1 MILSLGDTPADRER
15 QWGTKIEF
23 RTRLERGDVNVDR
36 GTIQDRSTDA
46 VFERG
51 QTYRDEGRI
60 QRIDRFGD
68 LVTAAV
74 SGSSLYDVT
83 VDFGGR
89 SIDTRCTC
97 PYDGGGDCKHVV
109 AVLLDVAASPPQD
122 ESERVDDILDDVSAA
137 DLRGFVR
144 DALAEHAELREQ
156 FLARFGDDHR
166 SVDEYREE
174 IAQLFEQHADP
185 VVFEAIDFSRFFDIA
200 EQYRDRDRYLA
211 AATVYR
217 AVFEEVD
224 ENYDWI
230 DGAYDHYAR
239 TIQTALDG
247 YADCVLATDPTPEEF
262 DRYAGVLEARATA
275 EPRINDE
282 QFWRALDDL
291 EDRYDE

>member
-1 MILSLGDTPADRER
+1 MDIDGE
-15 QWGTKIEF
+15 
-23 RTRLERGDVNVDR
+23 
-36 GTIQDRSTDA
+36 TIRNRSTDA

-51 QTYRDEGRI
+51 KDYRDEGRI
-60 QRIDRFGD
+60 QRLDRFGD

-74 SGSSLYDVT
+74 SGSNLYDVT
-83 VDFGGR
+83 VEFGGR

-109 AVLLDVAASPPQD
+109 AVLLNVAANPPRD
-122 ESERVDDILDDVSAA
+122 ESERVETVLDDVSAD

-156 FLARFGDDHR
+156 FLARFGDDHK
-166 SVDEYREE
+166 SVEKYREE
-174 IAQLFEQHADP
+174 IAQLFEQHAEP
-185 VVFEAIDFSRFFDIA
+185 TVFEAIDFSRFFEIA
-200 EQYRDRDRYLA
+200 DQYRDRDRYLA

-217 AVFEEVD
+217 AVFEEID
-224 ENYDWI
+224 EKSNWI

-262 DRYAGVLEARATA
+262 DTYTGVLEARAST
-275 EPRINDE
+275 EPPINNE

-291 EDRYDE
+291 EERYNE

>member
-1 MILSLGDTPADRER
+1 MDIDE
-15 QWGTKIEF
+15 K
-23 RTRLERGDVNVDR
+23 
-36 GTIQDRSTDA
+36 TIRDRSTDA

-51 QTYRDEGRI
+51 QNYRGEGRI
-60 QRIDRFGD
+60 QRLDRFDD

-74 SGSSLYDVT
+74 SGSNLYDVT

-89 SIDTRCTC
+89 TLDTRCTC

-109 AVLLDVAASPPQD
+109 AVLLDIAASPPDD
-122 ESERVDDILDDVSAA
+122 ESERVEAVIDDVSAE

-156 FLARFGDDHR
+156 FLARFGDDHK

-185 VVFEAIDFSRFFDIA
+185 VVYDAIDFSRFFEIA
-200 EQYRDRDRYLA
+200 DQYRGRDRYLA

-217 AVFEEVD
+217 AVFEEID
-224 ENYDWI
+224 EKYNWI

-239 TIQTALDG
+239 AIQTALDG
-247 YADCVLATDPTPEEF
+247 YADCILATDPHPEEF
-262 DRYAGVLEARATA
+262 DTYAGVLEARATT

-291 EDRYDE
+291 EERYEQ